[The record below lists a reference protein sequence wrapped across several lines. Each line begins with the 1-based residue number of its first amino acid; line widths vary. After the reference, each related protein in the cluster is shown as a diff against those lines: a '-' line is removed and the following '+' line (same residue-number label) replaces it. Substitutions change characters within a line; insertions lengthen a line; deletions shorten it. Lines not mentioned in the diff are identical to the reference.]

1 MIVSPSP
8 KKTLL
13 KWEQEKEKEK
23 EEEEECGEEETLQ
36 KKKWVGEGVLSG
48 QENSTNFSKKK
59 SWWKWTNGYNWLKRA
74 IVQNMHKSCCRD
86 AHKNYKEAQSTKLSR
101 AKWGTDSEVF

>member
-23 EEEEECGEEETLQ
+23 EEEEEGGEEETLQ
-36 KKKWVGEGVLSG
+36 KKKNELGRESWADKRI
-48 QENSTNFSKKK
+48 QPIFPRKKVDG
-59 SWWKWTNGYNWLKRA
+59 NGL
-74 IVQNMHKSCCRD
+74 M
-86 AHKNYKEAQSTKLSR
+86 
-101 AKWGTDSEVF
+101 GTTD

>member
-23 EEEEECGEEETLQ
+23 EEEEEGGEEETLQ
-36 KKKWVGEGVLSG
+36 KKKKMSWGGSLEQTREFNQFF
-48 QENSTNFSKKK
+48 QEKK
-59 SWWKWTNGYNWLKRA
+59 L
-74 IVQNMHKSCCRD
+74 MEMD
-86 AHKNYKEAQSTKLSR
+86 
-101 AKWGTDSEVF
+101 

>member
-23 EEEEECGEEETLQ
+23 EEEEEGGEEETLQ
-36 KKKWVGEGVLSG
+36 KKKKNELGRESWADKRI
-48 QENSTNFSKKK
+48 QPIFPRKKVDG
-59 SWWKWTNGYNWLKRA
+59 NGL
-74 IVQNMHKSCCRD
+74 M
-86 AHKNYKEAQSTKLSR
+86 
-101 AKWGTDSEVF
+101 GTTD

>member
-23 EEEEECGEEETLQ
+23 EEEEEGGEEETLQ
-36 KKKWVGEGVLSG
+36 KKKKMSWGGSLERTREVNQFF
-48 QENSTNFSKKK
+48 QEKK
-59 SWWKWTNGYNWLKRA
+59 L
-74 IVQNMHKSCCRD
+74 MEMD
-86 AHKNYKEAQSTKLSR
+86 
-101 AKWGTDSEVF
+101 